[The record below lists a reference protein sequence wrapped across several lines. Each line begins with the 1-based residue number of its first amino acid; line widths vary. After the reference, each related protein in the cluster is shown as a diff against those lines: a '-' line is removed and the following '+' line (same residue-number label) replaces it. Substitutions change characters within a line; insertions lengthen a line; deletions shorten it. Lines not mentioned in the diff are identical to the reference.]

1 MNSKIMNSCQLLA
14 DNRDIIKKRFYL
26 EDNMMITA
34 ASMIFTE
41 AGRQADADRMKAC
54 RKLLRERK
62 GIFSNFRG
70 VAEMVVISQMSL
82 SENPEAYLN
91 QLFSLYDQLHER
103 KLFGTEYMVLSAISL
118 SEQYPAGMEQEAVQ
132 KVQSLMRTMKE
143 LHPFLTSSE
152 DMAYISLMALSPKT
166 ETELVEET
174 EAAYQLLKE
183 RFAFHKD
190 AALSLSMVLASL
202 PGSASV
208 KCARVQEIYDALK
221 EQKIS
226 YGKDAEL
233 PSLGILSTL
242 QVPAK
247 QLVEE
252 IKEAETYL
260 HSRKGFGSWSIGK
273 RARIMF
279 ASLITASVYQE
290 DVTRASSSAVTA
302 SVSTM
307 IAIQTALLVV
317 MATNASA
324 TSAASSAA
332 AHH

>member
-54 RKLLRERK
+54 RNLLRERK

-70 VAEMVVISQMSL
+70 VAEMVV
-82 SENPEAYLN
+82 
-91 QLFSLYDQLHER
+91 
-103 KLFGTEYMVLSAISL
+103 LSAISL
-118 SEQYPAGMEQEAVQ
+118 SQQYPAGMERAAVQ

-279 ASLITASVYQE
+279 ASLITASAYQE
-290 DVTRASSSAVTA
+290 DVTRVSSSAVTA
-302 SVSTM
+302 SVSTT

-324 TSAASSAA
+324 SSAASSAA

>member
-118 SEQYPAGMEQEAVQ
+118 SQQYPAGMERAAVQ

-183 RFAFHKD
+183 IRAVGNDLEFR
-190 AALSLSMVLASL
+190 
-202 PGSASV
+202 G
-208 KCARVQEIYDALK
+208 R
-221 EQKIS
+221 
-226 YGKDAEL
+226 
-233 PSLGILSTL
+233 
-242 QVPAK
+242 
-247 QLVEE
+247 
-252 IKEAETYL
+252 
-260 HSRKGFGSWSIGK
+260 SIG
-273 RARIMF
+273 
-279 ASLITASVYQE
+279 SPSV
-290 DVTRASSSAVTA
+290 DVGALN
-302 SVSTM
+302 VSG
-307 IAIQTALLVV
+307 AK
-317 MATNASA
+317 
-324 TSAASSAA
+324 
-332 AHH
+332 